1 MKPSEIIAADAQNRG
16 NDPKKELAFVKKAVE
31 LGGIFLREGETLLLL
46 IPIGDNNAELH
57 LYTQDSPLKLY
68 KAMLG
73 LWKKISASDLS
84 KLYTDITNPQVVEMA
99 KRTDW
104 NVQPSDNPEYNTM
117 VLVKG

>member
-1 MKPSEIIAADAQNRG
+1 MKPSEIIAADAQRRG
-16 NDPKKELAFVKKAVE
+16 NNPQKELAFVKKAVE
-31 LGGIFLREGETLLLL
+31 IGGIFLREGDTLLLL
-46 IPIGDNNAELH
+46 IPLGDNNAEIH

-68 KAMLG
+68 KAMIAF
-73 LWKKISASDLS
+73 WKKLTASELV

-104 NVQPSDNPEYNTM
+104 NVQPSDNENYNTM